1 MNKVL
6 LSKLNELKEI
16 AKVDT
21 TIFHDWDNINNCKKD
36 NLCPDKVELKR
47 IYETKNF
54 ARHIMT
60 IPPKAKTE
68 LHRHGFVERCKV
80 LAGSMKDL
88 VKGTQVNI
96 NGEIIYSKGEKHQQ
110 YNPSATEPCIMV
122 VDFHK

>member
-1 MNKVL
+1 MSKHL

-16 AKVDT
+16 AKVDI
-21 TIFHDWDNINNCKKD
+21 TIFHDWDRVKNCKKD
-36 NLCPDKVELKR
+36 NLCPTEIELKR

-80 LAGSMKDL
+80 LSGQMKDV
-88 VKGTQVNI
+88 VKNTTVLM

-110 YNPSATEPCIMV
+110 YNPSDTEPCIMI